1 MSKKN
6 QNTKTDSE
14 IPRKNRSGIV
24 VFKKNE
30 DLFTLFTRIDHEAT
44 RAPDSEYISD
54 CKKKRADDGLSSSYS
69 HTTTDD
75 SSCCLGLG
83 EDQDNGLQKKAAI
96 KKRVLKRDRHGIQF
110 LDGGGSLSKM
120 FNDAASA
127 DEEERFSE
135 LLETVLKGKNRESML
150 REKSDRVLPEPVPL
164 KKKLKR
170 YPPPQEELDLHG
182 YTAKEAETRTESYL
196 RSRWRSGLFTVQ
208 IIVGRGL
215 HSPYGAVLPDVIED
229 LLIRLKQEGV
239 LLWFEWDKRTK
250 TQSGA
255 AIAYLKQLT

>member
-6 QNTKTDSE
+6 KNRETDPE
-14 IPRKNRSGIV
+14 TPRRNRSGIV

-30 DLFTLFTRIDHEAT
+30 DLFTLFTRGDHE
-44 RAPDSEYISD
+44 SERREGEDPSSD
-54 CKKKRADDGLSSSYS
+54 LF
-69 HTTTDD
+69 
-75 SSCCLGLG
+75 CLDK
-83 EDQDNGLQKKAAI
+83 DQDNAIQQKAAI
-96 KKRVLKRDRHGIQF
+96 KKRDMKRDRHGIPF
-110 LDGGGSLSKM
+110 LDGGGSLSQM

-150 REKSDRVLPEPVPL
+150 REKSDRLPPEPVPL

-170 YPPPQEELDLHG
+170 YPPPQEEMDLHG
-182 YTAKEAETRTESYL
+182 YTAKEAESRTESYL
-196 RSRWRSGLFTVQ
+196 RSCWRSGLFTVQ

-239 LLWFEWDKRTK
+239 LLWFEWDRRTK